1 MMIVVWIAVGVV
13 LVSGFGGLFIWTRRS
28 ERDIDFAEMRDNST
42 QTDDQRRAEQL
53 GIGLTSGQNIGG
65 PQ

>member
-1 MMIVVWIAVGVV
+1 MLVVWIVLGVV
-13 LVSGFGGLFIWTRRS
+13 FLGGFGALYLWTRRS
-28 ERDIDFAEMRDNST
+28 ERDVDFAAMGDATT
-42 QTDDQRRAEQL
+42 QSDDQRRAKQL

>member
-1 MMIVVWIAVGVV
+1 MIVVWIILGVV
-13 LVSGFGGLFIWTRRS
+13 LVGGFGALYVWTRRS
-28 ERDIDFAEMRDNST
+28 ERDVDFAGLADAST
-42 QTDDQRRAEQL
+42 QTDDQRRAKQL

>member
-1 MMIVVWIAVGVV
+1 MIAVWIIVGVV
-13 LVSGFGGLFIWTRRS
+13 VLGGFVALYVWTRRS
-28 ERDIDFAEMRDNST
+28 ERDVDFAAMRDTST
-42 QTDDQRRAEQL
+42 QSDEQRRAKQL